1 MKKQR
6 IFLHTLILV
15 LAAAC
20 FGTAAYGWTKYANV
34 KAKNEYRWEYQDQ
47 YETLVT
53 DSMQDIVAQYLYIKN
68 FSDNKKV
75 LVKSSEYGNLTA
87 KDIKKLYKNEDKKNE
102 FYNKLYDLEST
113 KNDDEIFMTD
123 QQNNQYKYY
132 KKAVKYIAEYED
144 IQDFDAVKSMIYDKS
159 NIPEINSARD
169 GLNYEIMYT
178 DGENSHKITTS
189 NNLSDN
195 NKYRDYCIIENG
207 AINPLENKG
216 IMENFNMYIEDMF
229 ENASGEGGYETSI
242 YLSDRAEELWVNYYH
257 DVKDFPK
264 ALIECSFAVDK
275 TDSGYLNK
283 LHANYEKA
291 PSNLSGTK
299 KSLSVIVLMCG
310 IYVLVAFVLYLL
322 LMVQAGHKEKGDK
335 TLLNKSDKL
344 WWDVEVFVEDNFNRK
359 DFLWNQKNN

>member
-1 MKKQR
+1 MGSWIQNREAVERKCDMKKQR

-53 DSMQDIVAQYLYIKN
+53 DSLQDIVAQYLYIKN

-75 LVKSSEYGNLTA
+75 LVESSEYGNLTA
-87 KDIKKLYKNEDKKNE
+87 KDIKKLYKDEDKKNE

-123 QQNNQYKYY
+123 EQNNQYKYY

-169 GLNYEIMYT
+169 GLNYEIIYT
-178 DGENSHKITTS
+178 DGENSHKITT
-189 NNLSDN
+189 
-195 NKYRDYCIIENG
+195 IICPIT
-207 AINPLENKG
+207 IN
-216 IMENFNMYIEDMF
+216 IE
-229 ENASGEGGYETSI
+229 I
-242 YLSDRAEELWVNYYH
+242 
-257 DVKDFPK
+257 
-264 ALIECSFAVDK
+264 
-275 TDSGYLNK
+275 
-283 LHANYEKA
+283 
-291 PSNLSGTK
+291 
-299 KSLSVIVLMCG
+299 IVLLKMG
-310 IYVLVAFVLYLL
+310 
-322 LMVQAGHKEKGDK
+322 Q
-335 TLLNKSDKL
+335 
-344 WWDVEVFVEDNFNRK
+344 
-359 DFLWNQKNN
+359 